1 MVISERISDFH
12 ASRPRSLFSIRNN
25 KNLKHTIWVLIR
37 HTEAMWDRSQMSTL
51 ELECSPTPEKSS
63 MLIYPKWTL
72 LNASINHMST
82 YVNKEKLANNFRAC
96 CQTQREKNMGLD
108 VTFSSLFIG
117 LLKLMNICMKF
128 NWPTSSILSCDIPP
142 LHNQQMTQV
151 PMVDSNCIT
160 LCNDADVHETET
172 VTFDNIGR

>member
-96 CQTQREKNMGLD
+96 CQTQREKNNGFGCHFFLPFHWLIEID
-108 VTFSSLFIG
+108 EYLYEI
-117 LLKLMNICMKF
+117 
-128 NWPTSSILSCDIPP
+128 
-142 LHNQQMTQV
+142 
-151 PMVDSNCIT
+151 
-160 LCNDADVHETET
+160 
-172 VTFDNIGR
+172 